1 MKFGFEF
8 DASRGRIAQI
18 VLTDYFRII
27 IILFFRS
34 RSTIGRRSLRAT
46 VELTQIYETKF

>member
-8 DASRGRIAQI
+8 DASKGRIAQI

-27 IILFFRS
+27 
-34 RSTIGRRSLRAT
+34 TIS
-46 VELTQIYETKF
+46 VCPFSN